1 MNFDA
6 KGWIFPAPR
15 MRRRPFSHGK
25 AAHGTASHRYLLPP
39 ITPAA
44 PTTTCYLSPL
54 PAAYRLPPLPTASHH
69 YLLPLTTTYCLP
81 TTPCCLPRLLIPK
94 DGLQPTFWDN
104 FALCWS
110 FSKEDVEP
118 LNGCK
123 HWAEVAGLAADKLNR
138 GGWRIIAS
146 TRSAVKLSYESKKL
160 SYLEASLGVPLS
172 NNDL

>member
-6 KGWIFPAPR
+6 KGLDLPGSSNAKTAL
-15 MRRRPFSHGK
+15 SHGK
-25 AAHGTASHRYLLPP
+25 PAHGTASHRYLLPP
-39 ITPAA
+39 ITPTAS
-44 PTTTCYLSPL
+44 TTTCCLSPL
-54 PAAYRLPPLPTASHH
+54 PAAYRLPPQPTASHH
-69 YLLPLTTTYCLP
+69 YLLPSHHYLLPP

>member
-6 KGWIFPAPR
+6 KGWIFPARR
-15 MRRRPFSHGK
+15 MRRRPFPMENQHRGLPP
-25 AAHGTASHRYLLPP
+25 TATFCLPSLLPP
-39 ITPAA
+39 P
-44 PTTTCYLSPL
+44 PL
-54 PAAYRLPPLPTASHH
+54 PAASHHYLLPTASPTASHH
-69 YLLPLTTTYCLP
+69 YLLPSHDYLLPP

-123 HWAEVAGLAADKLNR
+123 HWAEAAGLAADKLNR

-146 TRSAVKLSYESKKL
+146 TRSAVVTPERSSH
-160 SYLEASLGVPLS
+160 PLK
-172 NNDL
+172 